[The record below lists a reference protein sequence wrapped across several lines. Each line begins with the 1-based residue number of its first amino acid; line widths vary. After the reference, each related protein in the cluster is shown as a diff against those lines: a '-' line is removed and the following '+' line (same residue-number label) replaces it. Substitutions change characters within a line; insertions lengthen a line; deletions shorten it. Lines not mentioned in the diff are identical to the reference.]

1 MKVELVKVGTIS
13 NKAFLLLVVDAINSY
28 EKCSQI
34 TNREEHITNTD
45 NAIIRSTDNV
55 YIISDKSVEAYYFVS
70 KQQFS
75 MEYKVSYAYEYDSVA
90 IRIYLL
96 NMMLNGQSVSRQEI
110 YKPNVKKFV
119 DPFLQGI
126 IKEHCTGLLTVTK
139 DIQNYE
145 NLTCQLT
152 DDSIYDGTLFDT
164 LLDLNIQLQI
174 CDKPQNRVDNPNI
187 HHHSNE
193 EKQSLGF
200 MLGRLSV
207 VIEDN
212 WKVILGI
219 IGVIFFIISIIAG
232 I

>member
-1 MKVELVKVGTIS
+1 MKDERVKLGVIS
-13 NKAFLLLVVDAINSY
+13 NKAFLLLVVDAINSL
-28 EKCSQI
+28 EKEREI
-34 TNREEHITNTD
+34 ENRERENKINID
-45 NAIIRSTDNV
+45 NVAIISETN
-55 YIISDKSVEAYYFVS
+55 VEAFYFVTGS
-70 KQQFS
+70 RPIS
-75 MEYKVSYAYEYDSVA
+75 MKYKVSFKYEYDSVA

-96 NMMLNGQSVSRQEI
+96 NVMFNGQLVPRQALNNPNIKDLVDELIQEI
-110 YKPNVKKFV
+110 VKDHSDK
-119 DPFLQGI
+119 
-126 IKEHCTGLLTVTK
+126 LLSLTNN
-139 DIQNYE
+139 IQNYE

-164 LLDLNIQLQI
+164 LSDLNIQLQI
-174 CDKPQNRVDNPNI
+174 CDKPQNKVDNPNI

-200 MLGRLSV
+200 MLGRFSV

-219 IGVIFFIISIIAG
+219 IGVIFLIISIIAG

>member
-1 MKVELVKVGTIS
+1 MKDERVKLGVIS
-13 NKAFLLLVVDAINSY
+13 NKAFLLLVVDAINSL
-28 EKCSQI
+28 EKEREI
-34 TNREEHITNTD
+34 ENRERENKINID
-45 NAIIRSTDNV
+45 NVAIISETN
-55 YIISDKSVEAYYFVS
+55 VEAFYFVTGS
-70 KQQFS
+70 RPIS
-75 MEYKVSYAYEYDSVA
+75 MKYKVSFKYEYDSVA

-96 NMMLNGQSVSRQEI
+96 NVMFNGQLVPRQALNNPNIKDLVDELIQEI
-110 YKPNVKKFV
+110 VKDHSDK
-119 DPFLQGI
+119 
-126 IKEHCTGLLTVTK
+126 LLSLTNN
-139 DIQNYE
+139 IQNYE

-164 LLDLNIQLQI
+164 LPDLNIQLQI
-174 CDKPQNRVDNPNI
+174 CDKPQNKVDNPNI

-200 MLGRLSV
+200 MLGRFSV

-219 IGVIFFIISIIAG
+219 IGVIFLIISIIAG